1 MSLAQRPV
9 LMAVPQVVTRLI
21 HLLSQKILGNLQ
33 QLRGPFAGGSPRGQ
47 RGQGDEGLPFCEAPH
62 HTSEASSLLAGSGLG
77 MASSSEPTNPTS
89 NLSTV
94 AVLPVCDDVPTA
106 AFTLELKHA
115 LNAIGE

>member
-1 MSLAQRPV
+1 M
-9 LMAVPQVVTRLI
+9 
-21 HLLSQKILGNLQ
+21 
-33 QLRGPFAGGSPRGQ
+33 
-47 RGQGDEGLPFCEAPH
+47 EGLH
-62 HTSEASSLLAGSGLG
+62 HPIISIRAGSGLG

-115 LNAIGE
+115 LNAIGECQHSGDHGTAVAMAWR

>member
-1 MSLAQRPV
+1 MVS
-9 LMAVPQVVTRLI
+9 VPT
-21 HLLSQKILGNLQ
+21 
-33 QLRGPFAGGSPRGQ
+33 
-47 RGQGDEGLPFCEAPH
+47 
-62 HTSEASSLLAGSGLG
+62 GSGLG

>member
-1 MSLAQRPV
+1 MEGVHHPV
-9 LMAVPQVVTRLI
+9 VFVR
-21 HLLSQKILGNLQ
+21 
-33 QLRGPFAGGSPRGQ
+33 
-47 RGQGDEGLPFCEAPH
+47 
-62 HTSEASSLLAGSGLG
+62 AGSGLG

-115 LNAIGE
+115 LNAIGEWWPWHGGDHGPVARQRPGVAVTTGTVVAVAWW

>member
-1 MSLAQRPV
+1 MGWPRRGWWHGGGGHH
-9 LMAVPQVVTRLI
+9 AVVSVP
-21 HLLSQKILGNLQ
+21 
-33 QLRGPFAGGSPRGQ
+33 
-47 RGQGDEGLPFCEAPH
+47 
-62 HTSEASSLLAGSGLG
+62 AGSGLG

>member
-1 MSLAQRPV
+1 
-9 LMAVPQVVTRLI
+9 
-21 HLLSQKILGNLQ
+21 
-33 QLRGPFAGGSPRGQ
+33 
-47 RGQGDEGLPFCEAPH
+47 
-62 HTSEASSLLAGSGLG
+62 

-115 LNAIGE
+115 LNAIGECRHSGGHGMEVTVILWRASDLVWR

>member
-1 MSLAQRPV
+1 M
-9 LMAVPQVVTRLI
+9 
-21 HLLSQKILGNLQ
+21 
-33 QLRGPFAGGSPRGQ
+33 
-47 RGQGDEGLPFCEAPH
+47 EGVH
-62 HTSEASSLLAGSGLG
+62 HPIVSVHSGSGLG

-115 LNAIGE
+115 LNAIGECQCGGDHGMVGSHAWR

>member
-1 MSLAQRPV
+1 
-9 LMAVPQVVTRLI
+9 
-21 HLLSQKILGNLQ
+21 
-33 QLRGPFAGGSPRGQ
+33 
-47 RGQGDEGLPFCEAPH
+47 
-62 HTSEASSLLAGSGLG
+62 